1 MIIVKIAVLAQ
12 KQRKRRSQNAAASVN
27 VLDSLATKIGMSTMK
42 MIYQSILRKEVL
54 RYYTE
59 IKLECSMVQ

>member
-54 RYYTE
+54 KYYTE
-59 IKLECSMVQ
+59 IK